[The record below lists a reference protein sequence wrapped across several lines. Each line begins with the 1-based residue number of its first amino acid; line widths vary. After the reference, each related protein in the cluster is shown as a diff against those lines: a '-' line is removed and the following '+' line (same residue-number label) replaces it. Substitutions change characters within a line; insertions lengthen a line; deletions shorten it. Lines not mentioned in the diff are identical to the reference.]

1 MLLLLLT
8 CLLPTAGGK
17 GCLRCWPELPALLNY
32 DLQILWGSPGPPA
45 ELSQSLQSLF
55 LEEDTLAKTAY
66 LDRNHLEEATA
77 KFFNELDQ
85 AIKKWRDDKPLLLEE
100 VHMYKSLLAEKLT
113 ERSGELKERAKHRRN
128 HKLALGISTILLVAL
143 AGDAMLC
150 GSGRRRRKRRK
161 RYKQRRVL
169 QNPRVPTEG
178 RVGPIPRVARPGDSS
193 PGPQSRVGLR
203 VRSHGSPMCSDTAGP
218 GTQVRTAK
226 RLWPCSPHRHIPRGL
241 PGAQPWQPRT
251 LACTEQQ
258 VRGTLATV
266 WSQGGVPAPSLSAGT
281 RQTHDSQG

>member
-143 AGDAMLC
+143 AGGGCYALWL
-150 GSGRRRRKRRK
+150 RKKKKEEAEKEQGKHMTLRDEQK
-161 RYKQRRVL
+161 L
-169 QNPRVPTEG
+169 QSPSRSSL
-178 RVGPIPRVARPGDSS
+178 ISS
-193 PGPQSRVGLR
+193 PNTASSRDPF
-203 VRSHGSPMCSDTAGP
+203 HP
-218 GTQVRTAK
+218 G
-226 RLWPCSPHRHIPRGL
+226 HPR
-241 PGAQPWQPRT
+241 W
-251 LACTEQQ
+251 
-258 VRGTLATV
+258 
-266 WSQGGVPAPSLSAGT
+266 
-281 RQTHDSQG
+281 

>member
-113 ERSGELKERAKHRRN
+113 ERSGELKERACNESCDIHTPLEITECANCGTHFFSCDDPALCPAKHRRN

-143 AGDAMLC
+143 AGGGCYALWL
-150 GSGRRRRKRRK
+150 RKKKKEEAEKEQGKHMTLRDEQK
-161 RYKQRRVL
+161 L
-169 QNPRVPTEG
+169 QSPSRSSL
-178 RVGPIPRVARPGDSS
+178 ISS
-193 PGPQSRVGLR
+193 PNTASSRDPF
-203 VRSHGSPMCSDTAGP
+203 HP
-218 GTQVRTAK
+218 G
-226 RLWPCSPHRHIPRGL
+226 HPR
-241 PGAQPWQPRT
+241 W
-251 LACTEQQ
+251 
-258 VRGTLATV
+258 
-266 WSQGGVPAPSLSAGT
+266 
-281 RQTHDSQG
+281 

>member
-45 ELSQSLQSLF
+45 ELSQN
-55 LEEDTLAKTAY
+55 
-66 LDRNHLEEATA
+66 RNHLEEATA

-113 ERSGELKERAKHRRN
+113 ERSGELKERDIHTPLEITECANCGTHFFSCDDPALCPAKHRRN

-161 RYKQRRVL
+161 
-169 QNPRVPTEG
+169 
-178 RVGPIPRVARPGDSS
+178 
-193 PGPQSRVGLR
+193 
-203 VRSHGSPMCSDTAGP
+203 
-218 GTQVRTAK
+218 
-226 RLWPCSPHRHIPRGL
+226 
-241 PGAQPWQPRT
+241 
-251 LACTEQQ
+251 
-258 VRGTLATV
+258 
-266 WSQGGVPAPSLSAGT
+266 
-281 RQTHDSQG
+281 